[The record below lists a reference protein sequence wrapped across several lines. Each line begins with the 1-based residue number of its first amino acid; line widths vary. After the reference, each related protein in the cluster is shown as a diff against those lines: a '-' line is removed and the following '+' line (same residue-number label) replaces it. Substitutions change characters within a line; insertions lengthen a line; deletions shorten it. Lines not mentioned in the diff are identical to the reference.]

1 MTEANKELEL
11 AQPTVL
17 LKAEDVANILGLS
30 KGMVYKMVRLGLLPC
45 IKLGA
50 TGKSVRFSR
59 KQIAEFIQSKE
70 GGIRESKE
78 GGIGND

>member
-1 MTEANKELEL
+1 MMRRMTRITEANKELE
-11 AQPTVL
+11 VL
-17 LKAEDVANILGLS
+17 LKAEDVADILGLS

-50 TGKSVRFSR
+50 TGKSVRFTR

-70 GGIRESKE
+70 GGIRE
-78 GGIGND
+78 ND

>member
-1 MTEANKELEL
+1 MTEANKELV
-11 AQPTVL
+11 VL
-17 LKAEDVANILGLS
+17 LKAEDVAGILGLS

-50 TGKSVRFSR
+50 TGKAVRFSK

-70 GGIRESKE
+70 GGIRE
-78 GGIGND
+78 ND